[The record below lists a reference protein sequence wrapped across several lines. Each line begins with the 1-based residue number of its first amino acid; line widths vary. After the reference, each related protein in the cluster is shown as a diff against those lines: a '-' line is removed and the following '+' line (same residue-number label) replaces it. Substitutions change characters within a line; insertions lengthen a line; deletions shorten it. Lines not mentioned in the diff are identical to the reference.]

1 MISIDTN
8 VLIRDLVEDDAEQVE
23 ATRSLLD
30 SLTIEDPGFVCR
42 EVILEI
48 SWVLASAYRFTR
60 EQIGEALL
68 RIIGMEN
75 LLVETSDD
83 VARSARH
90 YGENNDDFS
99 DLMILEAS
107 RRSDALPL
115 YTFDRRLSRLDGAI
129 LVGA

>member
-60 EQIGEALL
+60 KQIGEALL

-99 DLMILEAS
+99 DLMIMEAS

>member
-107 RRSDALPL
+107 RRMGALPL
-115 YTFDRRLSRLDGAI
+115 YTFDRRLSRMEGAA

>member
-83 VARSARH
+83 VARSARR
-90 YGENNDDFS
+90 YGEGNDDFS
-99 DLMILEAS
+99 DLMIMEAS
-107 RRSDALPL
+107 RRSGALPL
-115 YTFDRRLSRLDGAI
+115 YTFDRRLSRMEGAA

>member
-23 ATRSLLD
+23 ATRLLLD
-30 SLTIEDPGFVCR
+30 SLTIENPGFVCR

-48 SWVLASAYRFTR
+48 SWVLRNAYRFTR
-60 EQIGEALL
+60 EQIAEALL
-68 RIIGMEN
+68 KIIGMEN

-83 VARSARH
+83 VARSARR
-90 YGENNDDFS
+90 YGEGNDDFS

-107 RRSDALPL
+107 RRIGALPL
-115 YTFDRRLSRLDGAI
+115 YTFDRRLSRMEGAM

>member
-83 VARSARH
+83 VARSARR
-90 YGENNDDFS
+90 YGEGNDDFS

-107 RRSDALPL
+107 RRMGALPL
-115 YTFDRRLSRLDGAI
+115 YTFDRRLSRMEGAA

>member
-115 YTFDRRLSRLDGAI
+115 YTFDRRLSRLDGAM

>member
-48 SWVLASAYRFTR
+48 SWVLASDYRFTR

-107 RRSDALPL
+107 RRTDALPL
-115 YTFDRRLSRLDGAI
+115 YTFDRRLSRLDGAM

>member
-8 VLIRDLVEDDAEQVE
+8 ILVRSIVEDDAQQAE
-23 ATRSLLD
+23 AAQSFLQA
-30 SLTIEDPGFVCR
+30 LTPENQGFICR
-42 EVILEI
+42 EVVLETV
-48 SWVLASAYRFTR
+48 WVLERSYRVSR
-60 EQIGEALL
+60 ERVATQLSMFINSDHLV
-68 RIIGMEN
+68 
-75 LLVETSDD
+75 VETSDD

-107 RRSDALPL
+107 RRMGALPL
-115 YTFDRRLSRLDGAI
+115 YTFDRRLSRLDGAM